1 MKPVV
6 LLDTGPLV
14 AFLHASDHHHAW
26 SREQFNQL
34 EAPLLTCEAVI
45 AESCHLLRKL
55 PNAQGCVLQMIERGS
70 MRIDFSLQQES
81 TAIAELLQRY
91 RDRPASL
98 ADMCLVRMSEI
109 HNSSIVLTLDSDF
122 HVYRRLGRKTI
133 SLLHP
138 KLNN

>member
-14 AFLHASDHHHAW
+14 AFLHAGDNHHRWA
-26 SREQFNQL
+26 REQFGQF

-45 AESCHLLRKL
+45 AESCHLLRKI
-55 PNAQGCVLQMIERGS
+55 PNAPTRVLQMIERGS
-70 MRIDFSLQQES
+70 IRIDLSLQQENA
-81 TAIAELLQRY
+81 AISALFRRY

-98 ADMCLVRMSEI
+98 ADICLVRMSEI
-109 HNSSIVLTLDSDF
+109 HEPSMVLTLDSDF

-133 SLLHP
+133 PVLHP
-138 KLNN
+138 FLE

>member
-14 AFLHASDHHHAW
+14 AFLHAGDNHHRWA
-26 SREQFNQL
+26 RDQFSQF

-45 AESCHLLRKL
+45 AESCHLLRRVPGA
-55 PNAQGCVLQMIERGS
+55 PNRVLQMIERGS
-70 MRIDFSLQQES
+70 IRIDLSLQKEN
-81 TAIAELLQRY
+81 AAVAELLRRY

-98 ADMCLVRMSEI
+98 ADICLVRMSEI
-109 HNSSIVLTLDSDF
+109 HSQSIVLTLDSDF

-133 SLLHP
+133 PVLHP
-138 KLNN
+138 HNS